1 MTNIFQIPN
10 SCDLSSSSGISSYA
24 EHAKSEIPRISGDM
38 TIAAIPSVS
47 GIAPTNSK
55 KTASYL
61 VAIPEESILCC
72 SATW

>member
-1 MTNIFQIPN
+1 MLNT
-10 SCDLSSSSGISSYA
+10 LSQRS
-24 EHAKSEIPRISGDM
+24 RISGDM

-61 VAIPEESILCC
+61 VAIPEE
-72 SATW
+72 